1 MKELSRLERHRSR
14 NKGRN
19 KKTSDASPHGLS
31 ANHAPNAQ
39 VAYDKEEV
47 AASSE
52 GSTASG
58 GLSRRSRYRGNS
70 SEAVPKSASSRAAV
84 EGEAL
89 DELPMRTRTY
99 SSYRVR
105 MSKWFVNSLI
115 ILFVLLMAALVW
127 WGVKGAPPL
136 KELL

>member
-58 GLSRRSRYRGNS
+58 GLSRRSRYQEIPR
-70 SEAVPKSASSRAAV
+70 KLCR
-84 EGEAL
+84 
-89 DELPMRTRTY
+89 
-99 SSYRVR
+99 
-105 MSKWFVNSLI
+105 SLRQAEQ
-115 ILFVLLMAALVW
+115 LW
-127 WGVKGAPPL
+127 KGGA
-136 KELL
+136 